1 MTIILNIDAGRSGAS
16 VMNELFWVELEE
28 SNFLEIPFS
37 SELIFEQAQEWYNDL
52 SKKQVIEYCTKRHV
66 SLDHDALTLKPFW
79 ATLAMAVY
87 AWSTLT
93 PDPRM
98 LRLIDEAHL
107 RIIQI

>member
-1 MTIILNIDAGRSGAS
+1 MSKSYIGDTMMEKLY
-16 VMNELFWVELEE
+16 WVELEE
-28 SNFLEIPFS
+28 SNCLEIPFF
-37 SELIFEQAQEWYNDL
+37 SELVFSYAQEWYNN
-52 SKKQVIEYCTKRHV
+52 SEKEQVIEYCTKMHV

-98 LRLIDEAHL
+98 LRLIDEAQL
-107 RIIQI
+107 RASQ